1 MNNLSVYF
9 LCQHHNQA
17 HAQVQGGKSAQNS
30 HYPKHNRTKNLTHFF
45 FTPLS
50 ANSLRNAFLR
60 VRDFKSIISNQLF
73 FFHRFDTPLTY
84 A

>member
-9 LCQHHNQA
+9 LCQHHNKA

-30 HYPKHNRTKNLTHFF
+30 HYHKHNRTKNLTHFF

-50 ANSLRNAFLR
+50 ADSLRNAF
-60 VRDFKSIISNQLF
+60 FACPGFQKASYQTSFFSSIDST
-73 FFHRFDTPLTY
+73 HP
-84 A
+84 

>member
-1 MNNLSVYF
+1 MNYLSVYF

-30 HYPKHNRTKNLTHFF
+30 HYHKHNRTKNLTHFF

-50 ANSLRNAFLR
+50 ANSLRNAFC
-60 VRDFKSIISNQLF
+60 VSGISKSIIPNRLF

>member
-30 HYPKHNRTKNLTHFF
+30 
-45 FTPLS
+45 
-50 ANSLRNAFLR
+50 LRNAFLR
-60 VRDFKSIISNQLF
+60 VRDFKKHHTNPAF
-73 FFHRFDTPLTY
+73 FLP
-84 A
+84 

>member
-1 MNNLSVYF
+1 MNNLSIYF

-30 HYPKHNRTKNLTHFF
+30 HSPKHNRTKNLTHFF

-50 ANSLRNAFLR
+50 ADSLRNAFLR
-60 VRDFKSIISNQLF
+60 VRDFKKHHTKPAF
-73 FFHRFDTPLTY
+73 FLP
-84 A
+84 

>member
-30 HYPKHNRTKNLTHFF
+30 HYPKHNRTKNLTHFSLPRF
-45 FTPLS
+45 LQILS
-50 ANSLRNAFLR
+50 VTLFCVSGIS
-60 VRDFKSIISNQLF
+60 KSIIPNQLF
-73 FFHRFDTPLTY
+73 SSIDSTHP
-84 A
+84 